1 MPETP
6 RHRDFGDFDVPAQGR
21 GGRAELRQ
29 VTDKPEDDRAV
40 AEFYFAAL
48 ELLPNTV
55 GKMATRL
62 LDLDPSDPFTE
73 AIPEEILAVC
83 PVYGM
88 PRETWLGIRDEIIA
102 KYDFA
107 KADDSDPFRPEP
119 STDVPT
125 PDVGRDCAALLVRR
139 LAEWATKYLKEEPRI
154 RPPEAA
160 NLSPRQWEAVA
171 LLCNR
176 RLELAEAG
184 AIMGCEPGTVKR
196 HFEEA
201 AKALGMSVKDLRR
214 RRLST
219 GVG

>member
-6 RHRDFGDFDVPAQGR
+6 RRRDFGDFDPPTRGR
-21 GGRAELRQ
+21 GGRAELRS
-29 VTDKPEDDRAV
+29 VTDTPADDRAV

-62 LDLDPSDPFTE
+62 LDLDPNDPFTE

-88 PRETWLGIRDEIIA
+88 PKETWLGIRDEIIA
-102 KYDFA
+102 QYDEA
-107 KADDSDPFRPEP
+107 KDDDPFRPEP
-119 STDVPT
+119 SEDTPT
-125 PDVGRDCAALLVRR
+125 PDVGRYCAAMLVRR

-154 RPPEAA
+154 RQPEAEK
-160 NLSPRQWEAVA
+160 LSPRQWEAVA

-184 AIMGCEPGTVKR
+184 TIMGCEPGTVKR

-201 AKALGMSVKDLRR
+201 AKTLGLSVKDLRR

-219 GVG
+219 TVV